1 MEVRV
6 LVQKPGRRRVD
17 RESIHL
23 YRSESARG
31 GLCRSAASIVV
42 DEAAS
47 VFIYNTKWYGP
58 FAKGVQSVRF
68 CPVGNGQ
75 DFRWINLA

>member
-1 MEVRV
+1 VR
-6 LVQKPGRRRVD
+6 D
-17 RESIHL
+17 
-23 YRSESARG
+23 
-31 GLCRSAASIVV
+31 AAYQEASRIVV

-58 FAKGVQSVRF
+58 FAKRVQSVRF

-75 DFRWINLA
+75 DFRWLNLG